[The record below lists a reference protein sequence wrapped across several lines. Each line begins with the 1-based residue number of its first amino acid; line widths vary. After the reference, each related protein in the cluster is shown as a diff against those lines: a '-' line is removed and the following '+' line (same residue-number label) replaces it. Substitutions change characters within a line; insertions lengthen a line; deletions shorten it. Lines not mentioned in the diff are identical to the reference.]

1 MSSQDLTGHTMRLRT
16 DAPYRELVGDAKG
29 VVRGVKPTI
38 APYEPDERGP
48 VYLVRF
54 TGLSDT
60 FPHTDTANYADELEV
75 VR

>member
-1 MSSQDLTGHTMRLRT
+1 MSAQDLIGRTVRLRP
-16 DAPYRELVGDAKG
+16 DAPYRELVDEDKG
-29 VVRGVKPTI
+29 IVRGVKPMI

-60 FPHTDTANYADELEV
+60 FPHTDTANYADELEPV
-75 VR
+75 